1 MYQPIGQKLRQTRE
15 KRGLSF
21 DEVTHATKL
30 RPAQITAL
38 EIGDYA
44 SFPSNAYAR
53 SFLQIYGRY
62 LGVDVSAEAATL
74 DTNQRFNIEEYQYLT
89 IPNEPREEPER
100 DLPDLSRRAKPSLK
114 PLLISAAAVVVA
126 FIGFTNYV
134 NWQRIT
140 GRTPA
145 KVANAPAKP
154 VAEAATPEPLPI
166 VEKPAAEPV
175 SIENPAPPVA
185 AAPTEDS
192 APPAAPAAP
201 AASSPPPVMVADREF
216 LGEPAASATAASPAE
231 RLAPVPNPDRDQVAP
246 TPVIV
251 NEVEVSVA
259 TKTWVTIRR
268 DDADAAPL
276 FEDYLYPGV
285 RPLKLKGSRFI
296 IEARDPGVVE
306 IRKNGAPIAYQRPGV
321 TVQ

>member
-1 MYQPIGQKLRQTRE
+1 MNQPIGQLLRQTRE

-21 DEVTHATKL
+21 DEIAHATKL
-30 RPAQITAL
+30 RSAQITAL

-62 LGVDVSAEAATL
+62 LGVDVSAAAAML
-74 DTNQRFNIEEYQYLT
+74 DTHQRINIEDYQYLT

-100 DLPDLSRRAKPSLK
+100 NLPDLSSRRTKPSIK
-114 PLLISAAAVVVA
+114 PLVFSAAAVLLA

-140 GRTPA
+140 GRTPGKA
-145 KVANAPAKP
+145 ASVPEAAEPVAPAPPPVVETPASEPATLENPALP
-154 VAEAATPEPLPI
+154 VAEAP
-166 VEKPAAEPV
+166 PAE
-175 SIENPAPPVA
+175 S
-185 AAPTEDS
+185 AAPN
-192 APPAAPAAP
+192 A
-201 AASSPPPVMVADREF
+201 PPVMVADRDF
-216 LGEPAASATAASPAE
+216 LGEPGAPTAVAPAPAAPFV
-231 RLAPVPNPDRDQVAP
+231 PVPNPDRDQVAP

-296 IEARDPGVVE
+296 IEARDPGIVE

>member
-1 MYQPIGQKLRQTRE
+1 MNQPIGQLLRQTRE

-21 DEVTHATKL
+21 DEITHATKL
-30 RPAQITAL
+30 RSAQITAL

-53 SFLQIYGRY
+53 SFLHIYGRY
-62 LGVDVSAEAATL
+62 LGVDVAAAAATL
-74 DTNQRFNIEEYQYLT
+74 ETHQRINLEEYQYLT

-100 DLPDLSRRAKPSLK
+100 NLPDLSRRTKPSIK
-114 PLLISAAAVVVA
+114 PLVFSAAAVLVA

-140 GRTPA
+140 GKTPA
-145 KVANAPAKP
+145 RAASVPEAVEPVAPAPPPVVETPASEPATLENPALP
-154 VAEAATPEPLPI
+154 VAEAP
-166 VEKPAAEPV
+166 PAE
-175 SIENPAPPVA
+175 S
-185 AAPTEDS
+185 AAPN
-192 APPAAPAAP
+192 A
-201 AASSPPPVMVADREF
+201 PPVMVADRDF
-216 LGEPAASATAASPAE
+216 LGEPGTPSAVAPAPV
-231 RLAPVPNPDRDQVAP
+231 APFVPVPNPDRDHVAP

-296 IEARDPGVVE
+296 IEARDPGIVE

>member
-1 MYQPIGQKLRQTRE
+1 MTHSIGQILRQTRE

-21 DEVTHATKL
+21 DEIAHDTRL

-38 EIGDYA
+38 EIGDYS

-62 LGVDVSAEAATL
+62 LGVDVTAAALAL
-74 DTNQRFNIEEYQYLT
+74 DTHQRINLAEYQYLST
-89 IPNEPREEPER
+89 PNEPREEPER
-100 DLPDLSRRAKPSLK
+100 NLPDLSRRTKPSIK
-114 PLLISAAAVVVA
+114 PLLISAAAIIVA
-126 FIGFTNYV
+126 FLGFSNYV
-134 NWQRIT
+134 NWQRVTTKAPPKAATAPPAAETVAPTPEPPPIVE
-140 GRTPA
+140 TPA
-145 KVANAPAKP
+145 SEPVSPENATLP
-154 VAEAATPEPLPI
+154 VAEAPPGEPA
-166 VEKPAAEPV
+166 VPAPMPA
-175 SIENPAPPVA
+175 APPV
-185 AAPTEDS
+185 
-192 APPAAPAAP
+192 
-201 AASSPPPVMVADREF
+201 VVADREF
-216 LGEPAASATAASPAE
+216 LGEPAAPTAMTEPPA
-231 RLAPVPNPDRDQVAP
+231 RFVPVPNPDRDNVAP

>member
-1 MYQPIGQKLRQTRE
+1 MNPSIGQKLRQTRE

-21 DEVTHATKL
+21 DEITHATKL

-62 LGVDVSAEAATL
+62 LGVDVSLEASAL
-74 DTNQRFNIEEYQYLT
+74 DTHQRFDIEEYQYLT
-89 IPNEPREEPER
+89 VPNEPREEPER
-100 DLPDLSRRAKPSLK
+100 NLPDLSRRHKPSIK
-114 PLLISAAAVVVA
+114 PLLISVAAVIVA
-126 FIGFTNYV
+126 FVGFTNYV

-140 GRTPA
+140 GKTPGRAASVPATPA
-145 KVANAPAKP
+145 PA
-154 VAEAATPEPLPI
+154 AEAPLPEPPPI
-166 VEKPAAEPV
+166 VETPASEPATV
-175 SIENPAPPVA
+175 ENPALPVV
-185 AAPTEDS
+185 
-192 APPAAPAAP
+192 AAPAGVEPSAP
-201 AASSPPPVMVADREF
+201 APTAPPVMVADREF
-216 LGEPAASATAASPAE
+216 LGEPAAP
-231 RLAPVPNPDRDQVAP
+231 APVAAAPAAPFVPVPDPDRDRVAP
-246 TPVIV
+246 TPVVV

-296 IEARDPGVVE
+296 IEARDPGIVE

-321 TVQ
+321 MVQ